1 MKPTGI
7 NLNDVKNANRAAVLY
22 LLNREGT
29 LSRKDISER
38 LGLTPAAVT
47 KITRELL
54 SWGQIIE
61 IGEAEEN
68 QKAGRKK
75 ILLSLNSDGIF
86 ALGISLEADFCTY
99 GVFKIS
105 GERVLSEKIKFDH
118 EIPPEEFLLRISDRV
133 NAVVEKSG
141 VSREKIIGAGV
152 GTVGSVNENG
162 ETVGKYGL
170 WHSGVNIKSVLENA
184 LGVNVRVENNIKAF
198 VLAQTVFAGEN
209 EDKNKLFIKWG
220 PGVGSAIVIDGEVFS
235 SNGNS
240 EAEIGHY
247 IVHPNGTPCRCGRR
261 GCLETHVSK
270 SAILGRIRQSYSK
283 ENTPR
288 LYKMTDGNAENITF
302 DMIFDP
308 NIRLDKSVREI
319 IDRRI
324 NRMARAVVNAATLF
338 DPDGVML
345 FGNMF
350 TDKTVEKFIAYCK
363 GYYEEYSEN
372 FISVAPLQD
381 KADYI
386 GPVALVVKYMFL
398 K

>member
-22 LLNREGT
+22 LLNREGM

-54 SWGQIIE
+54 SLGQIIE

-118 EIPPEEFLLRISDRV
+118 EIPPEEFLMEISDRV
-133 NAVVEKSG
+133 NAVIEKSG

-170 WHSGVNIKSVLENA
+170 WHSGVNIKSVLESA

-198 VLAQTVFAGEN
+198 VLAQTVFAGET
-209 EDKNKLFIKWG
+209 EGKNKLFIKWG

-235 SNGNS
+235 SNRNS

-288 LYKMTDGNAENITF
+288 LYKLTDGNAENISF

-363 GYYEEYSEN
+363 GYYEEYSEK

>member
-22 LLNREGT
+22 LLNREGR
-29 LSRKDISER
+29 LSRKDISEK

-54 SWGQIIE
+54 SDGKIIE
-61 IGEAEEN
+61 TGESGEVS
-68 QKAGRKK
+68 KAGRKK

-86 ALGISLEADFCTY
+86 AVGISLEADFCTY
-99 GVFKIS
+99 GIFKIS
-105 GERVLSEKIKFDH
+105 GERVLSEKIKFDPK
-118 EIPPEEFLLRISDRV
+118 IPPEEFLKRISDGV
-133 NAVVEKSG
+133 NGLVKRSG
-141 VSREKIIGAGV
+141 VPYERIIGAGV

-170 WHSGVNIKSVLENA
+170 WNSGVKIKAALEA
-184 LGVNVRVENNIKAF
+184 LLGLKACVENNIKAF
-198 VLAQTVFAGEN
+198 VLAQTVFAGESDG
-209 EDKNKLFIKWG
+209 ENKLFIKWG
-220 PGVGSAIVIDGEVFS
+220 PGVGSAIVIEGEVFS
-235 SNGNS
+235 SNRNS

-270 SAILGRIRQSYSK
+270 SAILDRVRQSYSK

-288 LYKMTDGNAENITF
+288 LYKMTDGNAENITV
-302 DMIFDP
+302 DMLFACDAH
-308 NIRLDKSVREI
+308 LDKSVEEI

-350 TDKTVEKFIAYCK
+350 TEKTVEKFISYCK
-363 GYYEEYSEN
+363 AYYEEYSES

-386 GPVALVVKYMFL
+386 GPVALAVKYMFL

>member
-220 PGVGSAIVIDGEVFS
+220 PGVGSAIVIDDEVFS

-302 DMIFDP
+302 DMIFATDS
-308 NIRLDKSVREI
+308 RLDKSVEEI

-363 GYYEEYSEN
+363 GYYEEYSEK

>member
-54 SWGQIIE
+54 SRGQIIE

-133 NAVVEKSG
+133 NAVIEKSG
-141 VSREKIIGAGV
+141 VPREKIIGTGV
-152 GTVGSVNENG
+152 GTVGSVNEDG

-170 WHSGVNIKSVLENA
+170 WHSGVNIKSVLESA

-209 EDKNKLFIKWG
+209 EGENKLFIKWG

-235 SNGNS
+235 SNRNS

-288 LYKMTDGNAENITF
+288 LYKLTDGNAENITF

-350 TDKTVEKFIAYCK
+350 TDKTVEKFISYCK
-363 GYYEEYSEN
+363 GYYEEYSEK

>member
-220 PGVGSAIVIDGEVFS
+220 PGVGSAIVIDDEVFS

-302 DMIFDP
+302 DMIFATDS
-308 NIRLDKSVREI
+308 RLDKSVEEI

-381 KADYI
+381 KSDYI